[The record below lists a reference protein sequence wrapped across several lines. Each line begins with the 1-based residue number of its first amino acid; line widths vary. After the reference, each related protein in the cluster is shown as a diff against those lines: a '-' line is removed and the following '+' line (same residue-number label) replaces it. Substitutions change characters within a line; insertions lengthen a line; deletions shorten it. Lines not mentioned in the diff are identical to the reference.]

1 MCLLLSL
8 APKAPF
14 TFLKDVNINAIHT
27 ILVQEV
33 LEPVILRISY
43 TITSELCRQDLTHQG
58 VTDCLMP
65 RNSLP

>member
-1 MCLLLSL
+1 M
-8 APKAPF
+8 
-14 TFLKDVNINAIHT
+14 FLKDVNINVIHT